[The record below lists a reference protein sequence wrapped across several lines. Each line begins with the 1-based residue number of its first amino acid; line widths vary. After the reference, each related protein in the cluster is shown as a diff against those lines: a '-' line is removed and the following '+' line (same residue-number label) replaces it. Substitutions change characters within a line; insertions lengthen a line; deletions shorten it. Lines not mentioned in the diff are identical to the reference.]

1 MDKKTLLIIFA
12 VTSIL
17 IIGGYIYNRFSKLN
31 KKIDVLEKQL
41 ITLKLEN
48 TCQLPK
54 KTTTNNN
61 QNLSKKDLDRETLN
75 SNTSSHTEVIE
86 TAINTNIIDK
96 NQYQNLSEIENSVE
110 SSSTTTSGSI
120 TATRN
125 EVLDLENQIKNVQEM
140 IDNNEAENGVLNY
153 DELDKNTTGRID
165 TILNDSDEYNNML
178 NSNKNNSSEF
188 DDLENVPNENNSELN
203 ELIKQESLANNTIE
217 LFSGNIA
224 ENKSES
230 NIQSL
235 EELKSNSLEL
245 EDENI
250 IEKNSNASFKEVNDQ
265 ISDKQDI
272 EISVIEKRFNVK
284 QLKTI
289 CQSNNL
295 PMSGNKK
302 TLIERIIGNNL
313 GNELENFNK
322 PKLTENLTQ

>member
-17 IIGGYIYNRFSKLN
+17 IIGGYIYNRFNKLN

-41 ITLKLEN
+41 TTLKLEN
-48 TCQLPK
+48 TCELPK
-54 KTTTNNN
+54 KITTNSN
-61 QNLSKKDLDRETLN
+61 QNSSKKDLDSQTLN
-75 SNTSSHTEVIE
+75 SNTSSHTEVNE
-86 TAINTNIIDK
+86 TLVNTNMIDN
-96 NQYQNLSEIENSVE
+96 NQYQNLLEMEKGVE

-120 TATRN
+120 TETRN
-125 EVLDLENQIKNVQEM
+125 EVLDLENQLKNVQEM

-153 DELDKNTTGRID
+153 DELDKNTTGRIEN
-165 TILNDSDEYNNML
+165 ILNDSSEYNNML

-203 ELIKQESLANNTIE
+203 ELIKQESLANNAVE

-224 ENKSES
+224 ENISES

-235 EELKSNSLEL
+235 EELKSNSLES
-245 EDENI
+245 EHKNI

-272 EISVIEKRFNVK
+272 EISVIEKRFSVK